1 MKAVIMAG
9 GEGKRLKAV
18 TGPLPKPMVKLLG
31 KPLME
36 RCLELLRENGI
47 TEVCASL
54 RYNPGPIMAYFG
66 DGERFGMEITW
77 RVETEPMGTAGGV
90 RGCMDALGDGDFIVM
105 SGDAACDF
113 DLRRLMR
120 EHRRSGAAVTV
131 ALYECSEP
139 LSYGVAVTDAAGDI
153 RGFIEKPSWRRVCS
167 DLVSTGIYA
176 VSPRAMDY
184 VPEGRSYDFA
194 RDLFPRL
201 LERGERI
208 HGVVMPGYWCDVGTP
223 RSYYRCCVDALDG
236 RLRLPDAVSGP
247 EPAPEEAYAPLAG
260 ENLRRL
266 RVKCRDR
273 ARLMRAM
280 SAALMEAGADF
291 SDGLTISSAH
301 AAARVSPEP
310 GASELVIEATARDAG
325 FAEALSRELAGMA
338 EELSNEC

>member
-139 LSYGVAVTDAAGDI
+139 LSYGVAVTDAVGDI
-153 RGFIEKPSWRRVCS
+153 RGFLEKPSWRRVCS

-184 VPEGRSYDFA
+184 VPEGESYDFA
-194 RDLFPRL
+194 RDLFPKL

-236 RLRLPDAVSGP
+236 RLRLPDALP
-247 EPAPEEAYAPLAG
+247 EPEAPPEEAYAPLAG

-273 ARLMRAM
+273 ARLMRAL
-280 SAALMEAGADF
+280 SLGLAECGADF
-291 SDGLTISSAH
+291 TDGLTLGSEHCRARIRPAADESA
-301 AAARVSPEP
+301 V
-310 GASELVIEATARDAG
+310 VIEAAAPDPAFAGRLADALARL
-325 FAEALSRELAGMA
+325 AEAQEA
-338 EELSNEC
+338 

>member
-1 MKAVIMAG
+1 
-9 GEGKRLKAV
+9 
-18 TGPLPKPMVKLLG
+18 
-31 KPLME
+31 
-36 RCLELLRENGI
+36 
-47 TEVCASL
+47 
-54 RYNPGPIMAYFG
+54 
-66 DGERFGMEITW
+66 
-77 RVETEPMGTAGGV
+77 
-90 RGCMDALGDGDFIVM
+90 
-105 SGDAACDF
+105 
-113 DLRRLMR
+113 
-120 EHRRSGAAVTV
+120 
-131 ALYECSEP
+131 
-139 LSYGVAVTDAAGDI
+139 
-153 RGFIEKPSWRRVCS
+153 
-167 DLVSTGIYA
+167 
-176 VSPRAMDY
+176 MDY

-194 RDLFPRL
+194 RDLFPKL

-236 RLRLPDAVSGP
+236 RLRLPDALP
-247 EPAPEEAYAPLAG
+247 EPEAPPEEACAPLAG

-310 GASELVIEATARDAG
+310 GASELVIEATASDAA
-325 FAEALSRELAGMA
+325 FSEALSREIADMA